1 MRQVFIQLLIYVF
14 MILLQGYSVLLG
26 NVYISDNGNSRVRKI
41 TVSTGI
47 ISTIAGT
54 GAGSFSGD
62 GGQATSASFYY
73 PLGIALDG
81 SGMCTLSSYRYLR
94 LHVISIA

>member
-1 MRQVFIQLLIYVF
+1 

-47 ISTIAGT
+47 ITTIAGT

-81 SGMCTLSSYRYLR
+81 SGMRTLSSFRYLR
-94 LHVISIA
+94 LQVISIA

>member
-1 MRQVFIQLLIYVF
+1 MRQVFIQLLLHLL
-14 MILLQGYSVLLG
+14 MILLQGNSALLG
-26 NVYISDNGNSRVRKI
+26 NVYIAENGNNRVRKI

-54 GAGSFSGD
+54 GAATSSGD
-62 GGQATSASFYY
+62 GGLATSASFYY

-94 LHVISIA
+94 LHVIFLA

>member
-1 MRQVFIQLLIYVF
+1 

-26 NVYISDNGNSRVRKI
+26 NVYISDSGNSRVRKI

-54 GAGSFSGD
+54 GAATSSGD
-62 GGQATSASFYY
+62 GGLATSASFYY

>member
-1 MRQVFIQLLIYVF
+1 M
-14 MILLQGYSVLLG
+14 
-26 NVYISDNGNSRVRKI
+26 YISDAGNSRVRKI

-54 GAGSFSGD
+54 GAGSFSGH
-62 GGQATSASFYY
+62 GGLATSASFYY

-94 LHVISIA
+94 LHVIFLA

>member
-1 MRQVFIQLLIYVF
+1 
-14 MILLQGYSVLLG
+14 MILLQGNSALLG
-26 NVYISDNGNSRVRKI
+26 NVYIAENGNNRVRKI

-54 GAGSFSGD
+54 GTGSFSGD
-62 GGQATSASFYY
+62 GGQATSASFSY
-73 PLGIALDG
+73 PQGIALDG

-94 LHVISIA
+94 LHVIFLA

>member
-1 MRQVFIQLLIYVF
+1 
-14 MILLQGYSVLLG
+14 MILLQGSSVLLG

-54 GAGSFSGD
+54 GAATSSGD